1 MNISM
6 RFWKLKKGWKVVP
19 LNLCWCS
26 KLPIIFTLQFLVL
39 FNMIALRLPNIDK
52 HIYALQISSDLNMID
67 DRLICC
73 IRFSTFHILSHKSKS
88 NQQFCVSLK
97 SKSKL
102 HDRNWFGSKH
112 YWKTS
117 NFHHHLSAVKFY
129 LSFVLHTAPPSVAVK
144 KDF

>member
-39 FNMIALRLPNIDK
+39 FNMIALRLTNIDK

-73 IRFSTFHILSHKSKS
+73 IRFSTFHILSHNSKSKEK
-88 NQQFCVSLK
+88 FCVSLK
-97 SKSKL
+97 SKPIAWQKL
-102 HDRNWFGSKH
+102 ICF
-112 YWKTS
+112 KTILKDIEFS
-117 NFHHHLSAVKFY
+117 STFENGR
-129 LSFVLHTAPPSVAVK
+129 VLYVLCPSHSTAIYGRK
-144 KDF
+144 KDY